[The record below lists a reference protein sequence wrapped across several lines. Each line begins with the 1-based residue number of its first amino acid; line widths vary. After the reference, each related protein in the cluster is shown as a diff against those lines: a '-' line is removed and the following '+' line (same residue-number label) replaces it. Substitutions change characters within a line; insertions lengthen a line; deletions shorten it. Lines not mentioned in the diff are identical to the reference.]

1 MITRYHNPV
10 FSVGFVLAFV
20 FILSC
25 GEHELE
31 EIEAAHVHDWGEWV
45 VTIPATCKAQGTKT
59 RTCTID
65 PLHTET
71 EDIAQLDWGEW
82 VVTADACRSAGR
94 ERRTCPN
101 NASPAETR
109 SIAKLEYDKATEYCS
124 YGIIKPYG
132 TVTDGGGNTYK
143 TVEIGGQVWMAE
155 NLNYDVP
162 DNDSDVCYAEGVDGV
177 SADSI
182 AKNCATYGRLY
193 NWATAMNI
201 DASCNYRLAADCGAT
216 VSPNHT
222 GICPAGWHLPSN
234 AEWNTLMKV
243 ANPACKDNN
252 DCAASTKLKATSGW
266 AYDGWNG
273 KSGSGTDVFGFS
285 ALPGGYGY
293 SYSDS
298 PFRGVGSHGV
308 WWSASANNSTGA
320 YLRIMYY
327 NDEDVYWH
335 NYDKYYLFSVR
346 CVKD

>member
-1 MITRYHNPV
+1 MITRYHNPA
-10 FSVGFVLAFV
+10 FSAGFVLAFV

-25 GEHELE
+25 GEHEVV

-45 VTIPATCKAQGTKT
+45 VTIPATCKANGTRT

-65 PLHTET
+65 PSHTET
-71 EDIAQLDWGEW
+71 EDIDQLDWGEW
-82 VVTADACRSAGR
+82 VTTPATCKSAGK
-94 ERRTCPN
+94 EMRTCPN
-101 NASPAETR
+101 NASPAETH

-124 YGIIKPYG
+124 NGIIKKYG
-132 TVTDGGGNTYK
+132 TMADDGGNTYK

-162 DNDSDVCYAEGVDGV
+162 DNDSDVCYAEGVSGV
-177 SADSI
+177 SPDSI

-193 NWATAMNI
+193 NWATAMKI
-201 DASCNYRLAADCGAT
+201 DASCNAKLVADCGAT

-243 ANPACKDNN
+243 VNPSCTDNN
-252 DCAASTKLKATSGW
+252 ICAGAGAKLKATSGW
-266 AYDGWNG
+266 TYNSWDG
-273 KSGSGTDVFGFS
+273 KSGDGTDEFGFS

-293 SYSDS
+293 SDGFFGDVRY
-298 PFRGVGSHGV
+298 RGL
-308 WWSASANNSTGA
+308 WWSASANNSTSA
-320 YLRIMYY
+320 YLRSMYFRHE
-327 NDEDVYWH
+327 NSYWY

-346 CVKD
+346 CVKN